1 MTALATQAESYSI
14 MNLQDFVAR
23 AVHYA
28 VIRSGEDGVV
38 NYLSRFPSLV
48 TS

>member
-1 MTALATQAESYSI
+1 MALATQAKGYSI

-38 NYLSRFPSLV
+38 NYLSHFFSLV

>member
-1 MTALATQAESYSI
+1 MALATQAKGYSI
-14 MNLQDFVAR
+14 MNLQDFVAK

-28 VIRSGEDGVV
+28 TIRSGEDGVV
-38 NYLSRFPSLV
+38 DYLCHFLSLV

>member
-1 MTALATQAESYSI
+1 MTALATQAESYSV

-28 VIRSGEDGVV
+28 AIRSGEDGVV
-38 NYLSRFPSLV
+38 NYLSHFLSLV
-48 TS
+48 IS